1 MKMRLFIAAIIACAM
16 LPLSAQKKDAA
27 VQKSKAGE
35 GYKFTSVV
43 DLNATSVKNQS
54 ATGTCWCFATTSF
67 IESELLRMGKE
78 EYDLSEMY
86 IVRQN
91 YIDRLKDNYLRRG
104 KGNLGPGSLS
114 HDWMRVFSEYG
125 IVPDEVYPG
134 LNYGSTTH
142 NHSELQAFINAVA
155 EIPVQRK
162 NESKQYEE
170 IVNAILD
177 TYLGL
182 YPDTFIY
189 KGVTYTPATFAAS
202 LNINPDDYI
211 QVTSFTHFPF
221 YTQGILEVPDN
232 WAMER
237 FYNVP
242 LDELVEIMDYSFNNG
257 YTVNWDGDVS
267 ESGFSHKNG
276 YAVLPLQPSGERGP
290 ATDRAR
296 FERAS
301 DQGSGTPELPPSPG
315 PEINVTQEIRQAG
328 YESFTTTDD
337 HLMHLT
343 GIVKDQNGTKYY
355 KTKNSWGTDRNAFGG
370 YLNMSESYIRAKT
383 LFIMVHKDAIPQV
396 IRTKLGL

>member
-1 MKMRLFIAAIIACAM
+1 MKIRLLIAAIIACAI
-16 LPLSAQKKDAA
+16 LPLSAQKKDTAA
-27 VQKSKAGE
+27 QKSKVEE
-35 GYKFTSVV
+35 GYKFTPVV
-43 DLNATSVKNQS
+43 NLKATSVKNQS

-67 IESELLRMGKE
+67 IESELIRMGKE

-86 IVRQN
+86 VVRQN
-91 YIDRLKDNYLRRG
+91 YVDRLKDNYLRRG

-114 HDWMRVFSEYG
+114 HDWMRVFYEYG

-155 EIPVQRK
+155 EIPVKRK

-177 TYLGL
+177 TYLGV

-189 KGVTYTPATFAAS
+189 KGITYTPATFAAS

-242 LDELVEIMDYSFNNG
+242 LDELIEIMDYSFNNG

-267 ESGFSHKNG
+267 ESAFSHKNG

-296 FERAS
+296 FERAPGQS
-301 DQGSGTPELPPSPG
+301 PGTPELPLSPG

-343 GIVKDQNGTKYY
+343 GVVKDQNGTKYY

-370 YLNMSESYIRAKT
+370 YLNMSESYVRAKT
-383 LFIMVHKDAIPQV
+383 LFIMVHKDAIPQA
-396 IRTKLGL
+396 ISTKLGL

>member
-1 MKMRLFIAAIIACAM
+1 MKIRLLIAAIIACAI
-16 LPLSAQKKDAA
+16 LPLSAQKKDTA
-27 VQKSKAGE
+27 VQKSKVEE
-35 GYKFTSVV
+35 GYKFTPVV
-43 DLNATSVKNQS
+43 NLKATSVKNQS

-67 IESELLRMGKE
+67 IESELIRMGKE

-86 IVRQN
+86 VVRQN
-91 YIDRLKDNYLRRG
+91 YVDRLKDNYLRRG

-114 HDWMRVFSEYG
+114 HDWMRVLSEYG

-142 NHSELQAFINAVA
+142 NHGELQAFIDAVA
-155 EIPVQRK
+155 EIPVKRK
-162 NESKQYEE
+162 NESKQYGE

-177 TYLGL
+177 TYLGV

-189 KGVTYTPATFAAS
+189 NGITYTPATFAAS

-242 LDELVEIMDYSFNNG
+242 LDELIEIMDYSFNNG

-267 ESGFSHKNG
+267 EGGFSHKNG

-296 FERAS
+296 FERAPGQS
-301 DQGSGTPELPPSPG
+301 PGTPELIPSPG

-343 GIVKDQNGTKYY
+343 GVVKDQNGTKYY

-370 YLNMSESYIRAKT
+370 YLNMSESYVRAKT
-383 LFIMVHKDAIPQV
+383 LFIMVHKDAIPQA

>member
-35 GYKFTSVV
+35 GYKFTPVV
-43 DLNATSVKNQS
+43 DLKATSVKNQS

-355 KTKNSWGTDRNAFGG
+355 KTKNSWGTDRNDFGG

-383 LFIMVHKDAIPQV
+383 LFIMVHKDAIPQA